1 MCEHF
6 IDLWTLWLKVRIV
19 PGLIIQRGVQ
29 CVHQLII
36 IIRLHWLYRGQY
48 RWRSFLLRFWIRHI
62 YHLAW
67 ISLYQEVLTAWISWS
82 DWTNWAMLR
91 VVKLLFQ
98 VCVLLIS
105 TDTYELFPFLLIE
118 MLDEK
123 LEILTLV
130 ILDRVIE
137 RGRVAL
143 HCRDLSPS
151 LRVTRCRNTSLW

>member
-1 MCEHF
+1 
-6 IDLWTLWLKVRIV
+6 
-19 PGLIIQRGVQ
+19 
-29 CVHQLII
+29 
-36 IIRLHWLYRGQY
+36 
-48 RWRSFLLRFWIRHI
+48 
-62 YHLAW
+62 
-67 ISLYQEVLTAWISWS
+67 
-82 DWTNWAMLR
+82 MLR

-151 LRVTRCRNTSLW
+151 LRVTRCRNTSL

>member
-1 MCEHF
+1 
-6 IDLWTLWLKVRIV
+6 
-19 PGLIIQRGVQ
+19 
-29 CVHQLII
+29 
-36 IIRLHWLYRGQY
+36 
-48 RWRSFLLRFWIRHI
+48 
-62 YHLAW
+62 
-67 ISLYQEVLTAWISWS
+67 
-82 DWTNWAMLR
+82 MLR

-143 HCRDLSPS
+143 HCRDPSSS
-151 LRVTRCRNTSLW
+151 LRLTRCRNTSL